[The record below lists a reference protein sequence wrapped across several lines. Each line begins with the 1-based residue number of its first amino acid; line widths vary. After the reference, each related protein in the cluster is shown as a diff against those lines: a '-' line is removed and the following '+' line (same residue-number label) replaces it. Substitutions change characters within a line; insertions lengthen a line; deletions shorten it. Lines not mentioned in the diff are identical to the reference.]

1 MKNAKRTS
9 SSTKVSPNGLVD
21 DQISVLLVLVV
32 ADDGRGDRSLSLGVV
47 EGDFLAAESLA
58 IDPSRDYRL
67 GKDDGVGRVGCRVTL
82 VDLSVFCGIKRVIQ
96 YVTDRISTNK
106 GLTRLEGN
114 VARVGI
120 GIPNGG
126 SEGKGEERSEPGDS
140 EHREVE

>member
-47 EGDFLAAESLA
+47 EGEFLAAESLA

-67 GKDDGVGRVGCRVTL
+67 GEDDGVVGVGRRVTSI
-82 VDLSVFCGIKRVIQ
+82 DLSVFCSIERVSLC
-96 YVTDRISTNK
+96 VSDRGRTKK
-106 GLTRLEGN
+106 GLTRLKGN

-120 GIPNGG
+120 GILDGR
-126 SEGKGEERSEPGDS
+126 SEGKGQKRSEPDES